1 MGQTIKGF
9 FRLPQTVHHT
19 LVKCIKCIDFLE
31 QLVPEV
37 CTLLLHNC
45 GTKYPGTPPAKK
57 NKMFEGTGTS
67 PTTSGTTPGTTPGT
81 THLVLHTR
89 YVHRCSIYRSS
100 STGEKRVEP
109 KEDAL
114 EARMLSVI
122 VVSSTKG
129 NEAV

>member
-1 MGQTIKGF
+1 
-9 FRLPQTVHHT
+9 
-19 LVKCIKCIDFLE
+19 
-31 QLVPEV
+31 
-37 CTLLLHNC
+37 
-45 GTKYPGTPPAKK
+45 
-57 NKMFEGTGTS
+57 MFEGTGTS
-67 PTTSGTTPGTTPGT
+67 PTTSGTTPGTTHPVPHTRYHTPGT
-81 THLVLHTR
+81 THPV